1 MFESRWASEPTPGWP
16 PSCRVDL
23 RFSQTGTLAASRSIP
38 GLGRSRE
45 EGNGNLL
52 QYPGLEN
59 AMDRGAWWATI
70 HGVTESDTTEHIRMR
85 THTGAAASRTDG
97 GPGPRDSHGVGRGYK
112 HTHAYRNHNFN
123 TLT

>member
-1 MFESRWASEPTPGWP
+1 MIT
-16 PSCRVDL
+16 
-23 RFSQTGTLAASRSIP
+23 
-38 GLGRSRE
+38 GLGRSPG
-45 EGNGNLL
+45 EGSGNLL

-112 HTHAYRNHNFN
+112 HSSGGSPEEAVETEVILRG
-123 TLT
+123 